1 MKYLLLVA
9 IALAVVWLWRNSWRS
24 ESSEATEQTA
34 ARPHSAPR
42 GATEIVACDV
52 CQLHLPR
59 SDALIGQDGTG
70 VYCCDAHR
78 NKAAN

>member
-1 MKYLLLVA
+1 MKYLLLLGLLLVA
-9 IALAVVWLWRNSWRS
+9 VWLWRKSRRF
-24 ESSEATEQTA
+24 ESRQDPQQPT
-34 ARPHSAPR
+34 ARPDTSQR
-42 GATEIVACDV
+42 KVTEIIACDV
-52 CQLHLPR
+52 CHVHLPR